1 MKSSTTLKLLFF
13 ILIAF
18 FSCTS
23 SEQKKANTSSVHQ
36 FQEYISGTTTGY
48 IKRSDPIVIKFSTNV
63 VSDEETGKPVP
74 GSVLGFSPKIAGTAS
89 WISPDALE
97 FTPAEPLNWNTSYTA
112 TLNLGKI
119 VNVPYELKKF
129 QFEFHTPEKQFSVNH
144 SGLSISEK
152 GAGEYTLKGVIETS
166 DVFNS
171 DEIEKILSVSFQNK
185 PLDIKWEHNPKA
197 YLHSFTV
204 NQIVR
209 GEKETKLQLK
219 WDGGKIDV
227 QNNSNEIELTVPSL
241 NNFEMVSAKII
252 NKPDQ
257 LVEILFSDPINPETD
272 LRGFIQIDNTNL
284 LQYKIEY
291 NLLKIYPQGKLTGM
305 HTLKLSGAIEST
317 LGYKLKSEVTHS
329 LNFGGIPP
337 QVKLLGNGVIVPQS
351 EGLYFPFEA
360 VGLSA
365 VDVRITKIFTNNI
378 HSFLQES
385 PLDQSWGLNQVGR
398 VIHRSKIDLSN
409 KGASDLN
416 SWNAFNLDLSKLIEV
431 ETGAI
436 YNVEIGFRK
445 SYSLFNCENNSEEVT
460 QFVPIEEEE
469 QYPEKSYKS
478 IFWSYEYNWQLRDA
492 PCSQSYYSPEKFV
505 NRNILG
511 SNFGIIVKVSQ
522 NKTTSIYI
530 TNLIT
535 AAPESNVT
543 VKMYDYQ
550 NQLLF
555 SGNTN
560 SDGMLSSVAEREPFL
575 LVAQKEKNIGYLKID
590 NSTNQ
595 STSNFD
601 VEGKS
606 VQKGLK
612 GFIYGER
619 DVWRP
624 GDSVFVSFILEDK
637 QKQLPNEHPLVMEIF
652 NSKGQFVRKM
662 IQLRDEKYI
671 YPFYFKTNPDDP
683 TGNWQVIVKIGAV
696 QFSKTI
702 RIETV
707 KPNRLKVEVN
717 FNDELLSA
725 QKTTSG
731 AIFSKWLHGSPA
743 KGLKAKVD
751 VSFSAYAPT
760 FKNYK
765 AFDFS
770 TPYSNYNIEQTT
782 LFDNTLNDA
791 GEAKFNFSFKPNNQV
806 TGFLKATFTTKVFE
820 KGGDFS
826 INYFS
831 KPFSPYA
838 NYVGLKIDWSYKNW
852 NKLDNN
858 VEHRVEVATV
868 DENGNPVSLSNVE
881 VKLFE
886 LDYRWWYNS
895 NEENLATY
903 AGKTH
908 HKAVMTTK
916 LNTVNGKGTLL
927 LNKDEERWGRHLLL
941 VTSPNGHTAGQVIY
955 FGYPWGRGNQKGGA
969 QMLALI
975 TEQDQFNVG
984 DEVTVSFP
992 ANKEA
997 RALITFEN
1005 GSGII
1010 AQEWVKNL
1018 SDFTHYKFKAT
1029 SEMAPNIY
1037 VHVTLLQPHAQT
1049 ANDLPIRLYGVIPI
1063 MVEDPKTRLH
1073 PKIEMPDEV
1082 RPLKEFT
1089 IQVSEGNKQA
1099 MDYTIAIVDD
1109 GLLDITN
1116 FKTPDPWTSFF
1127 SREALGISTYDLYN
1141 FVMGAFGSRLES
1153 MFAIG
1158 GSDINPD
1165 HSKKKSERFKP
1176 VVKVLGPFHLKANS
1190 KASHKITLPQ
1200 YVGSVRI
1207 MVIAAENG
1215 KYGNTEKT
1223 TPVREP
1229 LMVLATLPRVLS
1241 PGETVDL
1248 PVSVFAMNAS
1258 VKKVSVK
1265 ISTNNLLQI
1274 QGNSDSTITF
1284 NELGEKDLFFKVK
1297 SASNTGIAKVKVEVT
1312 SEKEKSFHEIELD
1325 IRQPNLPSIET
1336 TFRALRPNEKWT
1348 ATVSKFGIEGT
1359 NKAQFEISSMP
1370 PLNLGYRLQYLISY
1384 PHGCIEQT
1392 TSALFPQ
1399 LFLPELF
1406 ELKQEEIDKIH
1417 YNISKGI
1424 EKLQR
1429 FQLPDGSFAYWPGS
1443 TQSSVWA
1450 SSYAGHF
1457 LIEAQR
1463 AGYMVPGN
1471 MKSEWLKYMR
1481 RAAQDYTSTAN
1492 NYHYKQYAQAYL
1504 LYLLAKEGE
1513 TQMSAMNR
1521 LRSETNLDVQTKWLL
1536 AGAYALAGMKEAAY
1550 QLIDFRNMKP
1560 GISHD
1565 ENYGSYLRD
1574 LSVILQTT
1582 IVLNELEQAARLAL
1596 EISEQLSSAEWYS
1609 TQTTAYSLVALSSY
1623 AKVTGAGKELK
1634 YRMNINGKT
1643 TNQKSNRNFE
1653 TVDLNFNNSN
1663 QHQIE
1668 IENKGES
1675 TLFVNLSNEGVK
1687 PGIDTEVRNDGIDL
1701 LVSYHDQ
1708 QGNKIDPAE
1717 LVQGT
1722 DFIAK
1727 VTAYNK
1733 NVTRIKNVAL
1743 SQLFPAGWE
1752 IINSRLFT
1760 NESSVQKN
1768 SIFDFQDFRD
1778 DRVFTY
1784 FELAGYETKTF
1795 VLNLNASY
1803 SGEFLLAPVTCSAM
1817 YNRAY
1822 FAKVPGMKVK
1832 VVKK

>member
-23 SEQKKANTSSVHQ
+23 PEQKKATSSAHQ
-36 FQEYISGTTTGY
+36 FQEYISGTTSGY
-48 IKRSDPIVIKFSTNV
+48 IKRSDPIVIKFASNMIA
-63 VSDEETGKPVP
+63 DNETGKTVS
-74 GSVLGFSPKIAGTAS
+74 GSVLSFSPKIAGEAR
-89 WISPDALE
+89 WASPDAME
-97 FTPAEPLNWNTSYTA
+97 FTPVAPLNWNTTYTA

-119 VNVPYELKKF
+119 ANVPNELKKF
-129 QFEFHTPEKQFSVNH
+129 QFEFHTPEKQFSVKH
-144 SGLSISEK
+144 SGLTISEK
-152 GAGEYTLKGVIETS
+152 GAGVYTLKGVVETS
-166 DVFNS
+166 DVFDNA
-171 DEIEKILSVSFQNK
+171 EIEKLLTVSHLNK
-185 PLDIKWEHNPKA
+185 TLEIMWEHQPKA

-204 NQIVR
+204 NQIIR
-209 GEKETKLQLK
+209 GEKETKLNLK
-219 WDGGKIDV
+219 WDGRKIDV
-227 QNNSNEIELTVPSL
+227 QKNSSEIELTVPSL
-241 NNFEMVSAKII
+241 SNFEMVSAQVI

-257 LVEILFSDPINPETD
+257 LLEVLFSDPINPESD
-272 LRGFIQIDNTNL
+272 LRGFIQIDNNNI

-291 NLLKIYPQGKLTGM
+291 NQLKIYPQGKLTGM

-317 LGYKLKSEVTHS
+317 SGYKLNTEVTHS

-360 VGLSA
+360 VSLSA
-365 VDVRITKIFTNNI
+365 VDVRITKVFTNNI
-378 HSFLQES
+378 HSFLQS
-385 PLDQSWGLNQVGR
+385 GPMDKTWGLNQVGR
-398 VIHRSKIDLSN
+398 VIHRSKIDLTN

-445 SYSLFNCENNSEEVT
+445 NYSMYNCDNKSDEVT

-469 QYPEKSYKS
+469 LYPERNYQS
-478 IFWSYEYNWQLRDA
+478 IFWNYYYDWQMRDE
-492 PCSQSYYSPEKFV
+492 PCLQSYFSPEKFV

-511 SNFGIIVKVSQ
+511 SNFGIIVKLAQ
-522 NKTTSIYI
+522 NNTTNIYI

-535 AAPESNVT
+535 AAPESNVA
-543 VKMYDYQ
+543 VKMFDYQ

-555 SGNTN
+555 SGTTN
-560 SDGMLSSVAEREPFL
+560 SDGMLSMVAEREPFL
-575 LVAQKEKNIGYLKID
+575 LVAQKDKNIGYLKID

-637 QKQLPNEHPLVMEIF
+637 QKQLPNDHPLVMEIF
-652 NSKGQFVRKM
+652 NSKGQFVKKM
-662 IQLRDEKYI
+662 VQPRNEKYI

-683 TGNWQVIVKIGAV
+683 TGNWQLVLKVGAV

-707 KPNRLKVEVN
+707 KPNRLKVEVK

-725 QKTTSG
+725 QKTTGGS
-731 AIFSKWLHGSPA
+731 ITSKWLHGSPA

-751 VSFSAYAPT
+751 VSFSTYAPS

-770 TPYSNYNIEQTT
+770 TPYNNYYGEQTT
-782 LFDNTLNDA
+782 VFENTLNDA

-820 KGGDFS
+820 NGGDFS

-831 KPFSPYA
+831 KPFSPYP

-852 NKLDNN
+852 NKLNN
-858 VEHRVEVATV
+858 NEDHQVEVATV
-868 DENGNPVSLSNVE
+868 DELGNPVSLSNVE
-881 VKLFE
+881 VKLYE

-895 NEENLATY
+895 NEENLAAY
-903 AGKTH
+903 AGKTY
-908 HKAVMTTK
+908 HKAVLTTK
-916 LNTVNGKGTLL
+916 LTTVNGKGTLL
-927 LNKDEERWGRHLLL
+927 LKKDEERWGRHLLL
-941 VTSPNGHTAGQVIY
+941 VTLPNGHTAGQVIY
-955 FGYPWGRGNQKGGA
+955 FGYLWGRGNQKGGA
-969 QMLALI
+969 QMLALV

-984 DEVTVSFP
+984 DEVTFSFP

-997 RALITFEN
+997 RALITFEI

-1018 SDFTHYKFKAT
+1018 TDFTHFKFKAT
-1029 SEMAPNIY
+1029 PEMAPNIY

-1063 MVEDPKTRLH
+1063 MVEDPKTRLQ

-1089 IQVSEGNKQA
+1089 IQVSESNKQS

-1116 FKTPDPWTSFF
+1116 FKTPDPWTTFF
-1127 SREALGISTYDLYN
+1127 SREALGVRTYDLYN

-1176 VVKVLGPFHLKANS
+1176 VVKVLGPFRLKANS
-1190 KASHKITLPQ
+1190 KATHKITLPQ
-1200 YVGSVRI
+1200 YVGSVRT
-1207 MVIAAENG
+1207 MVIAADNG

-1223 TPVREP
+1223 IPVREP
-1229 LMVLATLPRVLS
+1229 LMVLATLPRLLS

-1248 PVSVFAMNAS
+1248 PVSVFAMKES
-1258 VKKVSVK
+1258 VKKVTVK
-1265 ISTNNLLQI
+1265 ISANNLLQV
-1274 QGNSDSTITF
+1274 QGNTDSTITF
-1284 NELGEKDLFFKVK
+1284 TELGEKDLFFKVK
-1297 SASNTGIAKVKVEVT
+1297 SANKTGIAKVKVEVT

-1325 IRQPNLPSIET
+1325 IRQPNLPTIET
-1336 TFRALRPNEKWT
+1336 TFRALKPNEKWS
-1348 ATVSKFGIEGT
+1348 ATLNQFGMEGT
-1359 NKAQFEISSMP
+1359 NKAQVEISSMP

-1406 ELKQEEIDKIH
+1406 ELKQEELDKIH
-1417 YNISKGI
+1417 YNIGKGI

-1429 FQLPDGSFAYWPGS
+1429 FQLADGGFSYWPGG
-1443 TQSSVWA
+1443 TQSSSWA

-1481 RAAQDYTSTAN
+1481 RAAQNYTATAN
-1492 NYHYKQYAQAYL
+1492 NYSYKQYAQAYL
-1504 LYLLAKEGE
+1504 LYLLASEGE
-1513 TQMSAMNR
+1513 AQISAMNR
-1521 LRSETNLDVQTKWLL
+1521 LRSETNLDNQTKWLL
-1536 AGAYALAGMKEAAY
+1536 AGAYALAGIKEAAY

-1560 GISHD
+1560 GSPHE

-1582 IVLNELEQAARLAL
+1582 IVLNEFEQAAHLAL

-1609 TQTTAYSLVALSSY
+1609 TQTTAYSLVALSSF
-1623 AKVTGAGKELK
+1623 AKATGAKKGLQ
-1634 YRMNINGKT
+1634 YRIEINGKAT
-1643 TNQKSNRNFE
+1643 DQKSNRYFE
-1653 TVDLNFNNSN
+1653 TVELNFNNSK
-1663 QHQIE
+1663 QQKIE

-1675 TLFVNLSNEGVK
+1675 TLFVNLTNEGVK
-1687 PGIDTEVRNDGIDL
+1687 PGIDTEAKEDGIQL
-1701 LVSYHDQ
+1701 MVNYYDQ
-1708 QGNKIDPAE
+1708 QWNKIDPAE
-1717 LVQGT
+1717 LLQGT

-1733 NVTRIKNVAL
+1733 RVTRIKNVAL

-1760 NESSVQKN
+1760 NESSGHKN
-1768 SIFDFQDFRD
+1768 SIYDFQDIRD

-1795 VLNLNASY
+1795 VVHLNASY
-1803 SGEFLLAPVTCSAM
+1803 SGEYLLAPVTCGAM
-1817 YNRAY
+1817 YDHS
-1822 FAKVPGMKVK
+1822 FIAKVPGMKVK
-1832 VVKK
+1832 VGKK